1 MLNVYNSKDSGTKA
15 ARMTDAEYEQWERG
29 DTTEYAGFTIK
40 PKRDFGE
47 RGFYDA
53 DTRRNVKEGW
63 VIVKDGCNA
72 MPGATW
78 AHTQAR
84 ATQMID
90 VFMAVDQDS
99 QKFWHLLRAINAGEA
114 EPVVKKKGEVSFI
127 LGYPQV
133 DDAALAKFLEG
144 VVGIIEDTS
153 SIATSY
159 IYEKVTESD
168 GRDAYRQEGFGFM
181 HTVGEVADMPVC
193 VSLTCNY
200 IRGHKILFVEATS
213 RVVDHQMVREWI
225 EQVAPDSAFEDGDR
239 GKRLNISD
247 ANNWPNAIP
256 REKPVVAA

>member
-144 VVGIIEDTS
+144 VVGIIEDT
-153 SIATSY
+153 
-159 IYEKVTESD
+159 
-168 GRDAYRQEGFGFM
+168 
-181 HTVGEVADMPVC
+181 
-193 VSLTCNY
+193 
-200 IRGHKILFVEATS
+200 
-213 RVVDHQMVREWI
+213 
-225 EQVAPDSAFEDGDR
+225 
-239 GKRLNISD
+239 
-247 ANNWPNAIP
+247 
-256 REKPVVAA
+256 VVACDELHLREGHRERWPGRLPAGRLRLHAHGRRGRRHAGLRQPDLATTFGATRFCSWRQPAAWSITDGPRVDRTGSCPTRLSRTATVASA